1 MTTAGQDGD
10 PLVRMYVV
18 TGGRHSA
25 TRNHFDFVTLIAL
38 APYSAQ
44 LGRAQLNP
52 EMNAILDLLGRSA
65 QSVAELGALLN
76 LPVSVIRI
84 LLADL
89 METGHIKTE
98 GRIHLADKAP
108 ERVIMEAVLEGLR
121 KL

>member
-1 MTTAGQDGD
+1 MTSAGHGGD

-38 APYSAQ
+38 SPYSAQ
-44 LGRAQLNP
+44 YSRAQLTP
-52 EMNAILDLLGRSA
+52 EKNAILGLLVRSA
-65 QSVAELGALLN
+65 QSVVELGALLD

-89 METGHIKTE
+89 METGHITTE
-98 GRIHLADKAP
+98 GRSLDVSEDP
-108 ERVIMEAVLEGLR
+108 ERMIMEAVLEGLQ

>member
-1 MTTAGQDGD
+1 MTSAGHGGD

-38 APYSAQ
+38 SPYSAQ
-44 LGRAQLNP
+44 LSRAQVNP
-52 EMNAILDLLGRSA
+52 EMNAILGLLVRSA

-76 LPVSVIRI
+76 LPMSVIRI

-89 METGHIKTE
+89 METGHITTE
-98 GRIHLADKAP
+98 GRIHIADEAP
-108 ERVIMEAVLEGLR
+108 ERMILEAVLEGLQ